1 MLAIKL
7 PHCLTPSTLRKSHLL
22 APVCTSFAIL
32 VSVIAGQQCL
42 NLWIASLS
50 QDAVNR
56 VTRTLVVERE
66 AERLLNALVDEEK
79 ASSKINGKEKIAVR
93 KSLNRL
99 YQLLQDNSIQ
109 VKNLDELK
117 SLYDRWRN
125 QLEQQKLSNSS
136 TSNALIENLFASLRT
151 RVRLIIWHEEQQMGE
166 RKYRLRQLYQ
176 INTAING
183 LSLVA
188 IVIGVNLNLWL
199 LRQRVEVPLRR
210 LIEVGEAWRKGE
222 MDVRFDY
229 SSGDE
234 IGQLTEV
241 LNEMVTQARD
251 RQQRIEMRNQQ
262 LKDMISSLSHD
273 LRTPLLANRATLDSM
288 LKGAFGPVN
297 SVWQEVF
304 QEFRQSNEDL
314 LKLVEALLDVS
325 RYEAG
330 HGTRLNYEPLNWE
343 RIFVKVIAQI
353 NATCNHK
360 PIITY
365 KISQE
370 LPLAYGDELEIRRVV
385 QNLLDNAVRV
395 SEANQEITIEVV
407 PFGTTQIKVSV
418 QDRGPGIPPQDRER
432 LFHRFIQGRGRRGKS
447 GLGLYLCRQIIQAH
461 GGSIGVESISKQGS
475 IFWFSLPIAK
485 VQVASSQHK
494 KQTQKEGEE

>member
-117 SLYDRWRN
+117 SLYDRWQN

-136 TSNALIENLFASLRT
+136 TSNALIENLFASLRA

-166 RKYRLRQLYQ
+166 RKDRLRQLYQ
-176 INTAING
+176 INTVING

-199 LRQRVEVPLRR
+199 LRRRVEVPLRR
-210 LIEVGEAWRKGE
+210 LIEVGEVWRKGQ

-229 SSGDE
+229 SSDDE

-241 LNEMVTQARD
+241 LNEMVTQARE

-262 LKDMISSLSHD
+262 LEDMISSLSHD

-288 LKGAFGPVN
+288 LKGAFGPVS

-330 HGTRLNYEPLNWE
+330 HGARLNYEPLNWE
-343 RIFVKVIAQI
+343 RIFVKAIAQI
-353 NATCNHK
+353 NATCNYK

-365 KISQE
+365 KISEE
-370 LPLAYGDELEIRRVV
+370 LPLVYGDELEIRRVV

-395 SEANQEITIEVV
+395 SEANQEIILEVV

-447 GLGLYLCRQIIQAH
+447 GLGLYLCRQIIEAH
-461 GGSIGVESISKQGS
+461 GGSIGVESIPKQGS
-475 IFWFSLPIAK
+475 TFWFSLPIAK

-494 KQTQKEGEE
+494 KQIQKEEE